1 MRESLPMFSFLVKTE
16 KRVSHPEIGEYT
28 IVRGGRGSSVRL
40 SVHLKRGIR
49 VKIPYHSPFSEGERF
64 VNARVEWIKEA
75 LQRQGKRAERYK
87 IQMNPGDEIPIT
99 GGVIRFSHGQ
109 SSKIK
114 ITTTSDGVW
123 TVSYPPDS
131 KVEPIKEAVIKILR
145 KRAKDYLPQR
155 LEYFAGVY
163 GFKYAKVFLKNNSS
177 NWGSCSSKSNINLNI
192 HLMRLPVQVCD
203 YIIIH
208 ELCHLKYRNHGE
220 KFHEMVNR
228 LCGGKEKELTRELR
242 KYNPEI

>member
-1 MRESLPMFSFLVKTE
+1 MFSFLAKTE

-40 SVHLKRGIR
+40 SVHIKRGIR

-64 VNARVEWIKEA
+64 VNARVEWIKGA
-75 LQRQGKRAERYK
+75 LERQGKRAERYR
-87 IQMNPGDEIPIT
+87 IHMNPGDEIPVI
-99 GGVIRFSHGQ
+99 GGVIRFSHGL
-109 SSKIK
+109 SSAIK
-114 ITTTSDGVW
+114 ITTSADGVW
-123 TVSYPPDS
+123 TVAYPS
-131 KVEPIKEAVIKILR
+131 GAATEKVKEAVVRILR
-145 KRAKDYLPQR
+145 KRAKEYLSQR
-155 LEYFAGVY
+155 LEYFAREY
-163 GFKYAKVFLKNNSS
+163 GFNYAKVFLKNNKS

-192 HLMRLPVQVCD
+192 HLMRLPVEVCD

-208 ELCHLKYRNHGE
+208 ELCHLRYRNHGE